1 MTLFST
7 ITKGMAD
14 GAETLQ
20 ANFAK
25 LAKAITSIGDDG
37 TMTVPKLS
45 VDNLEVDGTGI
56 FEHQTATVSFQG
68 NNSALNLI
76 KVGNLVIVNIYYG
89 AASASTST
97 ITISLPTGF
106 NASSYMQVQ
115 TSLVDNTGNGTAR
128 VAVSGNNLMIF
139 PKAVS
144 GSMYGSVVY
153 FVP

>member
-45 VDNLEVDGTGI
+45 VDNLVVNGDVFKTTNTGTGSGLNW
-56 FEHQTATVSFQG
+56 TAYTDG
-68 NNSALNLI
+68 NS
-76 KVGNLVIVNIYYG
+76 IY
-89 AASASTST
+89 
-97 ITISLPTGF
+97 
-106 NASSYMQVQ
+106 
-115 TSLVDNTGNGTAR
+115 
-128 VAVSGNNLMIF
+128 VAVSGVISASLSSGNAVQNLRI
-139 PKAVS
+139 PENYRTIHPVTGAAKVGSSTSATATLSTDGTVS
-144 GSMYGSVVY
+144 LQVSLSANTPINITFMFFKLG
-153 FVP
+153 